1 MTGLLLGQSEHSLD
15 AKGRLIVPIRLREG
29 LGSKFVMCNG
39 HGNNYI
45 QIYPIEEWMKFAND
59 IASQDMTK
67 LENRRKSAYFFGSS
81 YTLEPDGQYRIVI
94 PQKIRDEMHIDK
106 EVVLVGMFSTVELWS
121 KSEWE
126 KHYAASV
133 DMHSTDNEENGNS
146 DSNDAQADNVSQ

>member
-1 MTGLLLGQSEHSLD
+1 MTSLLLGQSEHSLD

-45 QIYPIEEWMKFAND
+45 QIYPIEEWMKFASD

-133 DMHSTDNEENGNS
+133 DMHSTTEEEANDS
-146 DSNDAQADNVSQ
+146 DSSNAEAGDIS

>member
-39 HGNNYI
+39 HANNYI
-45 QIYPIEEWMKFAND
+45 EIYPIEEWIEFAKD
-59 IASQDMTK
+59 IATKDMTK
-67 LENRRKSAYFFGSS
+67 LENRRKKAYFFGSS

-106 EVVLVGMFSTVELWS
+106 EVVLVGMYNTVELWS

-126 KHYAASV
+126 KHYSISV
-133 DMHSTDNEENGNS
+133 GMHDSKEEESGSSDETDSLDENI
-146 DSNDAQADNVSQ
+146 SQ